1 MTYGFGTC
9 DMQAGHDSVGAGASS
24 PGYLNDDGMKG
35 LLGSGPGRA
44 FGRAKDAPT
53 CCEPQGQD

>member
-1 MTYGFGTC
+1 
-9 DMQAGHDSVGAGASS
+9 MQAGHDSVGAGASS

-44 FGRAKDAPT
+44 FGRAKDAAKDAAM
-53 CCEPQGQD
+53 CCEPLGPD

>member
-1 MTYGFGTC
+1 
-9 DMQAGHDSVGAGASS
+9 MQAGHDSVGAGASS

-44 FGRAKDAPT
+44 FGRAKDAAM
-53 CCEPQGQD
+53 CCEPLGQD